1 MSTTDDIA
9 STGRRLRI
17 GEVAERL
24 GITARTIRYY
34 EEIGLLPAAS
44 DRPGGSHRQY
54 GEADV
59 ERLAEMLRL
68 KNLLGLSLDELSG
81 LVEAEE
87 ARRLLRERWHRT
99 EDPGER
105 HEILVAAIGHVER
118 QLALVRARRTDI
130 DKLEAELADKRR
142 RLRNRLAS
150 MEKEG
155 E

>member
-1 MSTTDDIA
+1 MSAVEDPM
-9 STGRRLRI
+9 RRLRI
-17 GEVAERL
+17 GEVAQRL

-34 EEIGLLPAAS
+34 EEIGLLPPAS
-44 DRPGGSHRQY
+44 DRPGGGHRQY
-54 GEADV
+54 GEAEV

-68 KNLLGLSLDELSG
+68 KNLLGLSLDELRG

-118 QLALVRARRTDI
+118 QLALVRARRAEI

-142 RLRNRLAS
+142 RMRTRLAS
-150 MEKEG
+150 MESS
-155 E
+155 